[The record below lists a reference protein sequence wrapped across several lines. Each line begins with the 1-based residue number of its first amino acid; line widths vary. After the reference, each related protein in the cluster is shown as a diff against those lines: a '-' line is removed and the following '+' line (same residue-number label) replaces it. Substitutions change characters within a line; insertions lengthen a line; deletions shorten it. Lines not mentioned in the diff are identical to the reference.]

1 MSKNEPR
8 VESVHRALVLVTVL
22 LREGSISVTEAAMLL
37 DVNASTAYRLLST
50 LVADEF
56 AAQRDGRRYQLG
68 PALGGVRP
76 LERVPSVDP
85 AFRFGLEALHRRTR
99 ETVHV
104 ATLLGTQVRYIEGIE
119 ASEGGLRFSLRV
131 GAAMPAHLSAGGK
144 ALLADL
150 SDAEVEARYSMAG
163 SGRRGRRDEVDLPTL
178 RQQLAQV
185 RDERVA
191 WNFEESEAGVVG
203 MAIAVGERGVSRAA
217 LSIGVPAAR
226 YTRAAGLRWSDDLT
240 DIAEVIARMRR
251 G

>member
-22 LREGSISVTEAAMLL
+22 LREGSISVTEAATLL

-56 AAQRDGRRYQLG
+56 ATQREGRRYQRG

-76 LERVPSVDP
+76 LERAPSVEP
-85 AFRFGLEALHRRTR
+85 AFRFGLEALHRRTQ
-99 ETVHV
+99 ETVHL
-104 ATLLGTQVRYIEGIE
+104 ATLLGTQVRYVEGIE
-119 ASEGGLRFSLRV
+119 ATGGGLRFSLRV
-131 GAAMPAHLSAGGK
+131 GAVMPAHLSAAGK

-150 SDAEVEARYSMAG
+150 PDSDVEARYSMAG
-163 SGRRGRRDEVDLPTL
+163 ASRRVAGDPIDVLTL

-203 MAIAVGERGVSRAA
+203 MAIAVGEPGGSRAA
-217 LSIGVPAAR
+217 LSVGVPAAH
-226 YTRAAGLRWSDDLT
+226 YTRESGQRWSADLIE
-240 DIAEVIARMRR
+240 IAAVITRMRR
-251 G
+251 E